1 MSLGEE
7 FQDLKS
13 SIQTLDK
20 KVDDLQKNT
29 GKQMEKMESSISKLA
44 DSSAQAINKLTE
56 TITNIQL
63 LLAKD
68 YICKEDLD
76 KIELELKNDIYNIE
90 VSLTEK
96 ININNTNRKNEIK
109 ELNSKITE
117 IKNNSNINVVEVI
130 RNIIYAI
137 LISGGTYLFTR

>member
-1 MSLGEE
+1 MGEE

-68 YICKEDLD
+68 YICKEELD

-96 ININNTNRKNEIK
+96 INTNNTNRKNETK